1 MSNEKRSADAL
12 AGNILL
18 FYAFDIGDE
27 VSFETI
33 AEKGLVPI
41 VTTSASPVFKHY
53 RAPLSFNLRERD
65 EEECAYTSHSVFNKV
80 YDFGVL
86 SLCYMVPFEGTFESL
101 KMELSDIKRAFD
113 SKSAH
118 DAATVF
124 ADIKPALASPS
135 FFNIKN
141 SYFAIQ
147 VNPEQ
152 QYANP
157 AEFKQR
163 YAPNIASLL
172 RLEKQNLSA
181 YQKDEILSSATGY
194 YGEDLI
200 IIDSDAA
207 FIYDHEYF
215 EALEFIEAALI
226 EHLELE
232 YFDRVLDKQL
242 RQHYLHETLKVPL
255 LAYIPLVSKW
265 VEQPMSRL
273 TRLRVDVLVITDR
286 LKNSVKISGDAYYS
300 RLYEM
305 LVGKLLLKEWRES
318 INKKLAIFKDIY
330 TVYQD
335 RLDTIHEEMLT
346 VVIIILI
353 AMEAF
358 VLIK

>member
-1 MSNEKRSADAL
+1 MSSEKKNNDAV

-27 VSFETI
+27 VSFEKI

-41 VTTSASPVFKHY
+41 VTTAASPVFKHY
-53 RAPLSFNLRERD
+53 RAPLSFKLREYGQD
-65 EEECAYTSHSVFNKV
+65 EGEYKSHSVFNKI

-86 SLCYMVPFEGTFESL
+86 SFCYMVPFEGTFDSL
-101 KMELSDIKRAFD
+101 KMELSDIKRSFD
-113 SKSAH
+113 KKSAA
-118 DAATVF
+118 DAAIVF
-124 ADIKPALASPS
+124 ADLKPALSSPN
-135 FFNIKN
+135 FYNIRN
-141 SYFAIQ
+141 SYFAVQ

-152 QYANP
+152 RYENP
-157 AEFKQR
+157 AEFKEL
-163 YAPNIASLL
+163 YAPKIASLL
-172 RLEKQNLSA
+172 RLETQTLSA
-181 YQKDEILSSATGY
+181 YQRDEILSSATGY

-200 IIDSDAA
+200 IIDSEAA

-215 EALEFIEAALI
+215 EALEFIEAAMI

-232 YFDRVLDKQL
+232 YFDRVLDKRL
-242 RQHYLHETLKVPL
+242 RHHYLHEVLTVPL

-265 VEQPMSRL
+265 VELPS
-273 TRLRVDVLVITDR
+273 TRLMRMRVDILVITER

-300 RLYEM
+300 KLYSM
-305 LVGKLLLKEWRES
+305 LVNKLLFREWRES
-318 INKKLAIFKDIY
+318 IDKKLAIFKDIY